1 MDKKFLNKVVDMI
14 LRETRIGVTHLKK
27 GKKGI
32 QYPFTS
38 FFLPCIPF
46 FIPHSLFPFFTKH
59 CKDIYG
65 LNEQEIEYVWDR
77 YRDIIKNKI
86 ENE

>member
-1 MDKKFLNKVVDMI
+1 MDKKFLNKVTEQI
-14 LRETRIGVTHLKK
+14 ISETRIDYNELSPALYT
-27 GKKGI
+27 
-32 QYPFTS
+32 
-38 FFLPCIPF
+38 PF
-46 FIPHSLFPFFTKH
+46 FFPPLFYYSTHYIHSSSFIFLSVTKH

>member
-38 FFLPCIPF
+38 FFQPF
-46 FIPHSLFPFFTKH
+46 VSPLHFSLFPFFTKH

-65 LNEQEIEYVWDR
+65 LNEQEIEYVWEEYKKIVNDNLR
-77 YRDIIKNKI
+77 YYG
-86 ENE
+86 